1 MNERTPLIVDVD
13 TGIDDSIALLY
24 LLAREDAEIVA
35 VLSTAGNVPTAQV
48 AANNLAWLELC
59 GRTDIEV
66 AVGADGPLSAP
77 LRTTEDTHGPQGIGY
92 AVLPTPGLRPSG
104 RSAADAWVELTRER
118 PGELVGLVTGPLT
131 NLALAIRRDPELP
144 RRLRGLVVMGGAFEY
159 PGNTTPVAE
168 WNISVDP
175 EAAAEVF
182 AAFSAVPPEQ
192 APIVCGLNLTERIVL
207 TPDHVRRFADLA
219 GSTPVEEIGPT
230 DPPGTRS
237 TASNPLVRHVSDA
250 VRFYFE
256 FHRDHAQGFI
266 AHLHDPF
273 AAAVA
278 LDPAIATYRTAT
290 VDVETEGRITRGQTV
305 ADWHGLWG
313 RSLNARIAWD
323 TDESAF
329 LEDLITRLSALARP
343 FERQSERTDR

>member
-1 MNERTPLIVDVD
+1 MTDRTPLIVDVD

-35 VLSTAGNVPTAQV
+35 ILSTAGNVPTAQV

-66 AVGADGPLSAP
+66 AVGADGPLSVP

-92 AVLPTPGLRPSG
+92 AVLPTPALRPSG

-144 RRLRGLVVMGGAFEY
+144 QRLRGLVMMGGAFEY

-168 WNISVDP
+168 WNVSVDP

-182 AAFSAVPPEQ
+182 AAFSAVPAER

-207 TPDHVRRFADLA
+207 TPEHVRRFAELS
-219 GSTPVEEIGPT
+219 GSAPVETIGVD
-230 DPPGTRS
+230 DPVGTRS
-237 TASNPLVRHVSDA
+237 AASNPLVRHVSDA

-305 ADWHGLWG
+305 ADWYGLWG

-329 LEDLITRLSALARP
+329 LEDLITRLSTLARP